1 MKGKGVMVFWIVL
14 AVLIVGGFGAS
25 LYMKTLPGKYDG
37 LAQCLKDKGV
47 VFYGAF
53 WCPHCQAT
61 KKQFGN
67 SEKLLPYVECSEPD
81 QKTQTPVCIEKKIVQ
96 YPTWVRPQDDQRL
109 SGEHTLQEIA
119 DFGGCTLPQ

>member
-1 MKGKGVMVFWIVL
+1 MVFWIVL

-47 VFYGAF
+47 IFYGAF

-67 SEKLLPYVECSEPD
+67 SEKLLPYHECSNPD
-81 QKTQTPVCIEKKIVQ
+81 KSQNQECTDMKITQ
-96 YPTWVRPQDDQRL
+96 YPTWTRPTDDQRI

-119 DFGGCTLPQ
+119 DFGSCPLPQ